1 MIFLFQCR
9 STTKTASLGHK
20 SVFLQNALSL
30 WNFRILLLLKKDGG
44 LKTIR
49 KVALELSLS
58 PDYLL
63 ALAVLL
69 CGVPGCDSLELF
81 VKILAVA
88 SDEVRGVVKSSKRE
102 IMTVLCLDC
111 EILTALKLCGLM
123 YERRKHSHN
132 EEIPDFLL
140 QTARSYLDKVGSSSS
155 KGSSRLARKVE
166 TECLEVFFRLNL
178 DVFSDFVNVSMER
191 LVDADIGVRLVA
203 SQGLQTLFYM
213 YPDGGVHVFGDIY
226 KILLQVIPNA
236 STSEEMKAVKR
247 GGRNSQPMDVCLT
260 LLLSLYIC
268 ACSNQEVVPEVI
280 AVFVRLGCSPNS
292 VYAKY
297 ASTLLHRWLY
307 KIASHYSYAGVSRM
321 LQDHFSFLW
330 SKFLTANSSIIKM
343 SGFTIDMLLDRFPV
357 ALLLGIQEKDGSIMY
372 DQLSRVVDCLFPV
385 AVLNDILRGDE
396 VSEIDSNFTL
406 VNGLADY
413 FLAPSNDDSAQTIQA
428 RMLVEEQ
435 LITDMFGLSFVLQA
449 SPGSKLH
456 PFASHILAV
465 AEDRASTNAL
475 NLSHLGHVV
484 MKMARFVVMN
494 VMNEGEETRE
504 SDLWLKAM
512 TCMKNKY
519 SDFEWTQMNISEMLG
534 ELYALLFRAKYCD
547 SMAEK
552 SVDCFRLFVT
562 EVEGIFDGD
571 FVLQRLVLHICFQ
584 SIKQLSSH
592 RKNVARKLTRM
603 VRVVCE
609 KFMQNANVFGRYI
622 NFVVQEIAEVL
633 ALCNLARLNSQA
645 LTLDGDDKG
654 SLEWVIFAI
663 CNNFASGLDKY
674 ITDIDMVLDG
684 VSPSLDKLNTI
695 IGGDHKAKVSEDIST
710 VRDHLVD
717 PQNLSER
724 HAVNQIELFLS
735 KEFASGTQ
743 FYSPLPFVHNSM
755 VSSRQQSN
763 LSPSQ
768 SSFFSQRIPPSTW
781 LSILKDKII
790 ELREAPSSDAEDS
803 EVNTLVA
810 RLSNA
815 LFYLSSGWETTS
827 ENSTQIV
834 EAGAAV
840 FVSIADVLGEIGALD
855 ENEYDLSPGAAG
867 NELTRL
873 YQRHFHRGQLEDIKV
888 NFQSVMY
895 EQLLV
900 YLTSL
905 LFNKS
910 QSTPDIIEDAV
921 NTLTSVL
928 RMDDGSKALAASKNG
943 ELKGFAGPFQNSSPS
958 TWSTVV
964 AMNRTQTSQANSEAH
979 MELWRSTNTMTFE
992 NWVCSLSSL
1001 LASQSENEVLKACSI
1016 LLKKDR
1022 ELSVFL
1028 FPYLMCDTLR
1038 SVNQMETFVSLKAI
1052 VQDGVRNIV
1061 SEVIKQKSLATTQA
1075 VNETQLEIVQLL
1087 VHSINFARE
1096 TEKVSFVES
1105 NGKNIEPPRSSL
1117 QSTSRGNIDA
1127 PEILNTLG
1135 YGCLFD
1141 IGLLDIA
1148 IAANIVKMP
1157 YSAMQYVE
1165 MFLEQQFGRVKRSIE
1180 SFEDSKMD
1188 ERIRSILVD
1197 AYTFDGNVDGLYGV
1211 NDGVDFAAQ
1220 LVTYN
1225 SEGMHTKA
1233 LPIYDALLH
1242 SQKSHVSTA
1251 YLLQQ
1256 EGMLLS
1262 LRNLGYQHL
1271 LEGYVNSQTSKV
1283 AAVSHYS
1290 QEKKYELAWKNL
1302 QWDAA
1307 VTAMSQHDGK
1317 GNSLLFSNSADEKYS
1332 HQRVLYQLLK
1342 SLAHD
1347 DFSSLQYLTVS
1358 SKEQILRALRMSLM
1372 GFESTQD
1379 SYIAMF
1385 RLHCIR
1391 EIEEAAAFVMASA
1404 QSASRSLH
1412 NIIGERM
1419 PALGKNQ
1426 NTDTRD
1432 SPRFEALYDIW
1443 KKRHSQ
1449 IRHDGNMTERLL
1461 ALEEVLIQIGGGS
1474 SRNHLLSKLY
1484 LSQAALCRK
1493 TNQVA
1498 VAYKAL
1504 MMLQQMD
1511 DDGYLSIPQR
1521 MEWRMEK
1528 AKLLWS
1534 QQEDRGAILI
1544 AKQVHSELSSC
1555 LKDPTSNMEHIQ
1567 PLQLLQISVL
1577 TLTGT
1582 WLASQRCE
1590 SSQVIIE
1597 QYFERATKL
1606 ADALQPT
1613 LAIAKA
1619 FNHGPKAH
1627 IVFAEYMR
1635 DMYLQVNARIRS
1647 HEWLAGKRVAE
1658 ARERE
1663 REELMAM
1670 APEKQAQN
1678 RAHIHA
1684 LSQEV
1689 QNDRKERSKVEAS
1702 VNQFLKGALRSYGK
1716 GLSLSPKAE
1725 LDVVFR
1731 VLSLWFSNQLNGEVN
1746 RAVQD
1751 IVESVPSYKFVP
1763 LSYQIISRIDSN
1775 VASTISRP
1783 SPKFQEI
1790 LSILV
1795 LKLCQEHPHH
1805 ALVQLIA
1812 LKNSGDVEGKG
1823 ALEFRTNV
1831 GDAKSDGAKSYVE
1844 KLRRTDQSELL
1855 ESLDILSYAY
1865 IQLALFDTTAYHK
1878 QKQKIPLSKVQIHGI
1893 PGIKSQSFD
1902 NCLRAAGRSRANRA
1916 VMPPV
1921 LTCTIGPR
1929 ADMNYSGVVRVLS
1942 FEPMFSITDSG
1953 IHRPKIIYC
1962 YGSDGRQFKQLVKG
1976 QDDTRQDLVIEQVFE
1991 TVNHFLKDDQEAS
2004 KRKLRLRTYKVVPLS
2019 PIAGVLEW
2027 VNDTIP
2033 WGSYLVN
2040 KTGKQLAAHERYH
2053 PHEWKHVNCRSHL
2066 RNSAD
2071 KLAAYKEIEAHFTPV
2086 FHHFFLEKYP
2096 DASIWY
2102 HRRLAYAQ
2110 SVAVTSI
2117 VGYIVGIGDRHSQ
2130 NILIHEP
2137 TAELVHIDFGVVFDQ
2152 GMALVTPETVP
2163 FRLTRDI
2170 VDGMGVS
2177 GCEGVF
2183 TRCCE
2188 TTLQVLRKKSA
2199 SVVTILEVFVHDP
2212 LYRWTL
2218 SPLKALRIQ
2227 EEEKGSGGRRRDGGQ
2242 TGRTG
2247 AAGGDEGDSGSNNDA
2262 ATRALIRVK
2271 QKLDGYEDPNGSA
2284 LSIEGQVKQLISAAQ
2299 NPHNLCKLFPGW
2311 APWL

>member
-1 MIFLFQCR
+1 M
-9 STTKTASLGHK
+9 
-20 SVFLQNALSL
+20 
-30 WNFRILLLLKKDGG
+30 LLLKKDGG

-49 KVALELSLS
+49 KVALELPLS

-63 ALAVLL
+63 AVAVLL

-81 VKILAVA
+81 VKILAAA
-88 SDEVRGVVKSSKRE
+88 SDEIREAVKSSMRE
-102 IMTVLCLDC
+102 NMANLCFDC

-132 EEIPDFLL
+132 EEIPDLLL
-140 QTARSYLDKVGSSSS
+140 QTARSYLDKVISSSS
-155 KGSSRLARKVE
+155 KGSFRLARKVE

-178 DVFSDFVNVSMER
+178 DVFGDFVNVSMER
-191 LVDADIGVRLVA
+191 LVDSDIGVRLVA

-226 KILLQVIPNA
+226 KILLHVVPSA
-236 STSEEMKAVKR
+236 FADDEKVVK
-247 GGRNSQPMDVCLT
+247 GVGHTSQPMDVCLT

-268 ACSNQEVVPEVI
+268 ACSSHEVVSEVI
-280 AVFVRLGCSPNS
+280 AVFARLGSIPNS
-292 VYAKY
+292 VYAKSSI
-297 ASTLLHRWLY
+297 ALLHLWLN
-307 KIASHYSYAGVSRM
+307 KISSHYSYATVSRM
-321 LQDHFSFLW
+321 LQDHFSYMWSQFLASN
-330 SKFLTANSSIIKM
+330 SKMIKT
-343 SGFTIDMLLDRFPV
+343 SEFTLEMLLDRFPM
-357 ALLLGIQEKDGSIMY
+357 ALLLGMQESDAITMY
-372 DQLSRVVDCLFPV
+372 DQLSQVVDSMFPV
-385 AVLNDILRGDE
+385 AILHDFLHGDGDNE
-396 VSEIDSNFTL
+396 MNSNAKL
-406 VNGLADY
+406 VDGLANY
-413 FLAPSNDDSAQTIQA
+413 FFALSEDDSTHTTQA
-428 RMLVEEQ
+428 RMLTEEQ

-449 SPGSKLH
+449 SPSSKLH
-456 PFASHILAV
+456 PLASQILAV

-484 MKMARFVVMN
+484 MKMARFVVLS
-494 VMNEGEETRE
+494 VMNEGEEAGE

-512 TCMKNKY
+512 VCMKNKY
-519 SDFEWTQMNISEMLG
+519 SDFDWAQMNISEMLG
-534 ELYALLFRAKYCD
+534 EMYVLLLRSKYCD

-552 SVDCFRLFVT
+552 SVNCFRLFVT
-562 EVEGIFDGD
+562 EVEYLFDGD
-571 FVLQRLVLHICFQ
+571 FVLQRLLLHICFQ
-584 SIKQLSSH
+584 AIQQLSSH
-592 RKNVARKLTRM
+592 RKDVARKLTHL
-603 VRVVCE
+603 VRVLCE
-609 KFMQNANVFGRYI
+609 KFMQNANVFGRYL
-622 NFVVQEIAEVL
+622 NFVVQEIAEIL
-633 ALCNLARLNSQA
+633 ALCNLICLDRQT

-654 SLEWVIFAI
+654 NLEWVIFAI
-663 CNNFASGLDKY
+663 CNNIASGLDKY
-674 ITDIDMVLDG
+674 ITDIDMILDG
-684 VSPSLDKLNTI
+684 VSPSLDKLNGI
-695 IGGDHKAKVSEDIST
+695 IGGNRKAIAPDDIST
-710 VRDHLVD
+710 ARDSLSD
-717 PQNLSER
+717 PQNSSER
-724 HAVNQIELFLS
+724 HAVQQIELFLS
-735 KEFASGTQ
+735 KECASGVQ
-743 FYSPLPFVHNSM
+743 FYNPLPFVHDSM
-755 VSSRQQSN
+755 VSSRRRLSN
-763 LSPSQ
+763 LLQSQ
-768 SSFFSQRIPPSTW
+768 SSVSPRVSSSTW
-781 LSILKDKII
+781 LSLVKDNII
-790 ELREAPSSDAEDS
+790 ELREAVSSGLEDS
-803 EVNTLVA
+803 ELNALLA
-810 RLSNA
+810 KLSNT
-815 LFYLSSGWETTS
+815 LFYLSSGLETKKS
-827 ENSTQIV
+827 V
-834 EAGAAV
+834 ETAQAGADV
-840 FVSIADVLGEIGALD
+840 LVSIADVLGEIGALD
-855 ENEYDLSPGAAG
+855 ENEYDLSPGATG
-867 NELTRL
+867 NDLSRL
-873 YQRHFHRGQLEDIKV
+873 YQKHFHRGQLGDV
-888 NFQSVMY
+888 NVSFQFAMY

-900 YLTSL
+900 YLSSL

-910 QSTPDIIEDAV
+910 ESTPDIVEDAIS
-921 NTLTSVL
+921 TLTSIL
-928 RMDDGSKALAASKNG
+928 SLDEGSNALSVSKNG
-943 ELKGFAGPFQNSSPS
+943 ELKGFASLFQNCSPS

-964 AMNRTQTSQANSEAH
+964 TMNTIQTSQSNHDSH
-979 MELWRSTNTMTFE
+979 KELWRSTNTMNFE
-992 NWVCSLSSL
+992 KWVCSLSSV
-1001 LASQSENEVLKACSI
+1001 LASQSGNEVLKACTV

-1022 ELSVFL
+1022 ELAVFL
-1028 FPYLMCDTLR
+1028 FPYLLCDVLR
-1038 SVNQMETFVSLKAI
+1038 SEDPMETSATLKAI
-1052 VQDGVRNIV
+1052 VQDGVRNIL
-1061 SEVIKQKSLATTQA
+1061 SAVIKQNSSTASQA
-1075 VNETQLEIVQLL
+1075 GNETLLELVQLL
-1087 VHSINFARE
+1087 IHSINFARE
-1096 TEKVSFVES
+1096 TEKASFVES
-1105 NGKNIEPPRSSL
+1105 NGKSMESTRSSL
-1117 QSTSRGNIDA
+1117 STSRGDA
-1127 PEILNTLG
+1127 SEVLNTLG

-1141 IGLLDIA
+1141 IDLLDIA
-1148 IAANIVKMP
+1148 VAANLVKMP

-1165 MFLEQQFGRVKRSIE
+1165 MFLEQQFGQVKRSAG
-1180 SFEDSKMD
+1180 SLKDSKMD
-1188 ERIRSILVD
+1188 DQIRSILVD
-1197 AYTFDGNVDGLYGV
+1197 AYSFDGNVDGLYGV

-1225 SEGMHTKA
+1225 SEGMHIKA
-1233 LPIYDALLH
+1233 LPIYDALLQ
-1242 SQKSHVSTA
+1242 SQKSQVSTA

-1256 EGMLLS
+1256 EGMLLA

-1271 LEGYVNSQTSKV
+1271 LEGYVNSQTSEA

-1302 QWDAA
+1302 QWDVA
-1307 VTAMSQHDGK
+1307 VTAMAQQDGN
-1317 GNSLLFSNSADEKYS
+1317 GNSLVSSYSEEKYS
-1332 HQRVLYQLLK
+1332 HQRILYQLLK
-1342 SLAHD
+1342 SFAHE
-1347 DFSSLQYLTVS
+1347 DFSSLQYLTIS
-1358 SKEQILRALRMSLM
+1358 SKEQILRTLRLSLM

-1379 SYIAMF
+1379 SYIALF

-1391 EIEEAAAFVMASA
+1391 EIEEAATFVMACE
-1404 QSASRSLH
+1404 QPTNRTLH
-1412 NIIGERM
+1412 NIVGERM
-1419 PALGKNQ
+1419 PIMGHNQ
-1426 NTDTRD
+1426 GLDTRD
-1432 SPRFEALYDIW
+1432 RAGFESLYEVW

-1449 IRHDGNMTERLL
+1449 IRHDGDMTERLL
-1461 ALEEVLIQIGGGS
+1461 ALEEVLIQIAGGS
-1474 SRNHLLSKLY
+1474 SRHHLLSKLY

-1504 MMLQQMD
+1504 MVLQQMD
-1511 DDGYLSIPQR
+1511 DKGQLSIPQR

-1534 QQEDRGAILI
+1534 QQEDRGAISI
-1544 AKQVHSELSSC
+1544 AKQIHFELSARVE
-1555 LKDPTSNMEHIQ
+1555 DPSTSIEHIE

-1613 LAIAKA
+1613 LSTTQA
-1619 FNHGPKAH
+1619 FGHGSKAH

-1635 DMYLQVNARIRS
+1635 DMYLQVNARVRS

-1716 GLSLSPKAE
+1716 GLALSPKAE

-1746 RAVQD
+1746 RVVQD
-1751 IVESVPSYKFVP
+1751 IIESVPSYKFVP

-1775 VASTISRP
+1775 VATTLSRP

-1831 GDAKSDGAKSYVE
+1831 GDAKSEGAKSYVE

-1855 ESLDILSYAY
+1855 ESLDILSNAY
-1865 IQLALFDTTAYHK
+1865 IQLALFDTTAFHK
-1878 QKQKIPLSKVQIHGI
+1878 QQQKIPLSKVQIHGI

-1902 NCLRAAGRSRANRA
+1902 NCLRATGRSRANRA

-1921 LTCTIGPR
+1921 LTCTISPR

-1991 TVNHFLKDDQEAS
+1991 TVNHFLKDDQETS

-2040 KTGKQLAAHERYH
+2040 KTSKQLAAHERYH
-2053 PHEWKHVNCRSHL
+2053 PQEWKHMNCRSHL
-2066 RNSAD
+2066 RNSPD

-2096 DASIWY
+2096 DASVWY

-2188 TTLQVLRKKSA
+2188 ATLQVLRKKSA

-2227 EEEKGSGGRRRDGGQ
+2227 EEEKGSGGRRRDGGHNS
-2242 TGRTG
+2242 RSG
-2247 AAGGDEGDSGSNNDA
+2247 AVGDEGDSGSNNDA

-2299 NPHNLCKLFPGW
+2299 NPHNLSKLFPGW

>member
-1 MIFLFQCR
+1 M
-9 STTKTASLGHK
+9 
-20 SVFLQNALSL
+20 
-30 WNFRILLLLKKDGG
+30 
-44 LKTIR
+44 KTIR
-49 KVALELSLS
+49 KVALELPLS

-63 ALAVLL
+63 AVAVLL

-88 SDEVRGVVKSSKRE
+88 SDEVREAVTSSMRE
-102 IMTVLCLDC
+102 NMANLCFDC
-111 EILTALKLCGLM
+111 ETLTALKLCGLM

-132 EEIPDFLL
+132 EEIPDLLL
-140 QTARSYLDKVGSSSS
+140 QTARSYLDKVISSSS
-155 KGSSRLARKVE
+155 KGSFRLARKVE

-178 DVFSDFVNVSMER
+178 DVFGDFVNVSMER
-191 LVDADIGVRLVA
+191 LVDADIGVRFVA
-203 SQGLQTLFYM
+203 SQSLQTLFYM

-226 KILLQVIPNA
+226 KVILQVIQIHCADENK
-236 STSEEMKAVKR
+236 KAVKR
-247 GGRNSQPMDVCLT
+247 VGRNSQPMDVCLT
-260 LLLSLYIC
+260 LLLCLYIC
-268 ACSNQEVVPEVI
+268 ACSNHEVIPEVI
-280 AVFVRLGCSPNS
+280 AVFVRLGSSPNS
-292 VYAKY
+292 VYARSSV
-297 ASTLLHRWLY
+297 ALLHLWLN
-307 KIASHYSYAGVSRM
+307 KIASHYSYATVSQM

-330 SKFLTANSSIIKM
+330 SKFLAANTKMIKT
-343 SGFTIDMLLDRFPV
+343 SGFTVETLLDRFPM
-357 ALLLGIQEKDGSIMY
+357 ALLLGKRKNDDFSMS
-372 DQLSRVVDCLFPV
+372 DQLSQVIDSLFPV
-385 AVLNDILRGDE
+385 AVLHDFLRGDDDDGM
-396 VSEIDSNFTL
+396 DSNL
-406 VNGLADY
+406 KLANGLAGY
-413 FLAPSNDDSAQTIQA
+413 FLAPSEDDSTRTTQA
-428 RMLVEEQ
+428 RMLTEEQ

-449 SPGSKLH
+449 SPSSQLH
-456 PFASHILAV
+456 PLASQILAV

-484 MKMARFVVMN
+484 MKMARFVALN
-494 VMNEGEETRE
+494 VVNEGEETRE
-504 SDLWLKAM
+504 PDLWLKAM
-512 TCMKNKY
+512 MCMKNKY
-519 SDFEWTQMNISEMLG
+519 SDFDWAQMNISEMLG
-534 ELYALLFRAKYCD
+534 ELYVLLLRSKYCD
-547 SMAEK
+547 SMAET

-562 EVEGIFDGD
+562 EVEYLLDGD
-571 FVLQRLVLHICFQ
+571 FVLQRLLLHICFQ
-584 SIKQLSSH
+584 AIQQLTSH
-592 RKNVARKLTRM
+592 RKDVARKLTHL
-603 VRVVCE
+603 VRVLCE
-609 KFMQNANVFGRYI
+609 KFMQNANVFGRYL
-622 NFVVQEIAEVL
+622 NFVVQEISEVL
-633 ALCNLARLNSQA
+633 ASCNSTNLARRT

-654 SLEWVIFAI
+654 NLEWVIFAI
-663 CNNFASGLDKY
+663 CNNIASGLDKY
-674 ITDIDMVLDG
+674 MTDIDMVLDG

-695 IGGDHKAKVSEDIST
+695 IGGNRKAVAAEDIST
-710 VRDHLVD
+710 VRDGLSD
-717 PQNLSER
+717 PQNSSER
-724 HAVNQIELFLS
+724 YAVQQIELFLS
-735 KEFASGTQ
+735 KENASGTQ
-743 FYSPLPFVHNSM
+743 FYNPLPFVHDSM
-755 VSSRQQSN
+755 VSSRQHSNQSV
-763 LSPSQ
+763 SQ
-768 SSFFSQRIPPSTW
+768 SSFLSKNSPSTW
-781 LSILKDKII
+781 LSLLRDKII
-790 ELREAPSSDAEDS
+790 ELREAAFSDSEDS
-803 EVNTLVA
+803 ELNALLA
-810 RLSNA
+810 KLSNT
-815 LFYLSSGWETTS
+815 LFYLSSEWETTS
-827 ENSTQIV
+827 KGNAETVQ
-834 EAGAAV
+834 AGAGV

-855 ENEYDLSPGAAG
+855 ENEYDLSPGATG
-867 NELTRL
+867 NDLTRL
-873 YQRHFHRGQLEDIKV
+873 YQRHFHRGQLGDVKV
-888 NFQSVMY
+888 SFHFAMY

-900 YLTSL
+900 YLSSL

-910 QSTPDIIEDAV
+910 ESTPDIVADAIS
-921 NTLTSVL
+921 TLTSIL
-928 RMDDGSKALAASKNG
+928 SLDDGSNALSVSKNG

-964 AMNRTQTSQANSEAH
+964 AMNTIQTSQANHNAH
-979 MELWRSTNTMTFE
+979 KELWRSTNTMTFGK
-992 NWVCSLSSL
+992 WVCSLSSL
-1001 LASQSENEVLKACSI
+1001 LASESDNEVLKACTV

-1022 ELSVFL
+1022 ELAVFL
-1028 FPYLMCDTLR
+1028 FSYLLCDALR
-1038 SVNQMETFVSLKAI
+1038 SKNQTETVTTLKEI
-1052 VQDGVRNIV
+1052 VQDGVRNIL
-1061 SEVIKQKSLATTQA
+1061 SAFIKQNSPATSHA
-1075 VNETQLEIVQLL
+1075 GNETELELVQLL
-1087 VHSINFARE
+1087 IHSINFARE
-1096 TEKVSFVES
+1096 TEKASFVES
-1105 NGKNIEPPRSSL
+1105 NGKIMETPRSL
-1117 QSTSRGNIDA
+1117 LSTSRGDA
-1127 PEILNTLG
+1127 PEVLNTLG
-1135 YGCLFD
+1135 YGYLFD
-1141 IGLLDIA
+1141 IDLLDIA
-1148 IAANIVKMP
+1148 IAANLVKMP

-1165 MFLEQQFGRVKRSIE
+1165 MFLEQQFGQVKRSAGTLK
-1180 SFEDSKMD
+1180 DSKLD
-1188 ERIRSILVD
+1188 DQIRSILVD
-1197 AYTFDGNVDGLYGV
+1197 AYSFDGNVDGLYGV

-1225 SEGMHTKA
+1225 SEGMHIKA
-1233 LPIYDALLH
+1233 LPIYDALLQ
-1242 SQKSHVSTA
+1242 SQRRQVSTA
-1251 YLLQQ
+1251 YLLHQ
-1256 EGMLLS
+1256 EGMLLA

-1271 LEGYVNSQTSKV
+1271 LEGYVNSQTSEV

-1302 QWDAA
+1302 QWDVA
-1307 VTAMSQHDGK
+1307 VTAMTQQDGN
-1317 GNSLLFSNSADEKYS
+1317 GNSLVSSYAEEKYS

-1342 SLAHD
+1342 SLAHE
-1347 DFSSLQYLTVS
+1347 DFDSLQYLTVL
-1358 SKEQILRALRMSLM
+1358 SKEQILRTLRLSLM

-1379 SYIAMF
+1379 SHIALF

-1391 EIEEAAAFVMASA
+1391 EIEEAAAFIMASE
-1404 QSASRSLH
+1404 QPTNRTLH
-1412 NIIGERM
+1412 NIRGRM
-1419 PALGKNQ
+1419 PVVGHNQ
-1426 NTDTRD
+1426 ELDPCDRAG
-1432 SPRFEALYDIW
+1432 FEALYDVW

-1449 IRHDGNMTERLL
+1449 IRHDGDTTERLL
-1461 ALEEVLIQIGGGS
+1461 ALEEVLIQIAGGS
-1474 SRNHLLSKLY
+1474 SRYHLLSKLY

-1504 MMLQQMD
+1504 MVLQQMD
-1511 DDGYLSIPQR
+1511 DKGYLSIPQR

-1544 AKQVHSELSSC
+1544 AKEIHSELAVCVEDSSTAIE
-1555 LKDPTSNMEHIQ
+1555 LIEQ
-1567 PLQLLQISVL
+1567 LQLLQISVL

-1613 LAIAKA
+1613 LSTTQT
-1619 FNHGPKAH
+1619 FGRGSKAH

-1635 DMYLQVNARIRS
+1635 DMYLQVNARVSS

-1678 RAHIHA
+1678 RAHIHG

-1702 VNQFLKGALRSYGK
+1702 VNQFLKGALRSFGK
-1716 GLSLSPKAE
+1716 GLALSPKAE

-1746 RAVQD
+1746 RVVQD
-1751 IVESVPSYKFVP
+1751 IIESVPSYKFVP

-1775 VASTISRP
+1775 VASTLSRP
-1783 SPKFQEI
+1783 SPKFQEV

-1795 LKLCQEHPHH
+1795 LKLCQDHPHH

-1831 GDAKSDGAKSYVE
+1831 GDAKSEGAKSYVE
-1844 KLRRTDQSELL
+1844 KLRRTNQSELL

-1865 IQLALFDTTAYHK
+1865 IQLALFDTTAFHK
-1878 QKQKIPLSKVQIHGI
+1878 QKQKIPLSKVQIRGI

-1902 NCLRAAGRSRANRA
+1902 NCLRTTGRSRANRA

-1921 LTCTIGPR
+1921 LTSTISPR

-1991 TVNHFLKDDQEAS
+1991 TVNHFLKDDQETC

-2053 PHEWKHVNCRSHL
+2053 PHEWKHMNCRSHL
-2066 RNSAD
+2066 RNSPD

-2096 DASIWY
+2096 DASVWY

-2188 TTLQVLRKKSA
+2188 ATLQVLRKKSA

-2227 EEEKGSGGRRRDGGQ
+2227 EEEKGNGGRRRDGGHNS
-2242 TGRTG
+2242 RSG
-2247 AAGGDEGDSGSNNDA
+2247 AVGDEGDSGSNNDA

-2299 NPHNLCKLFPGW
+2299 NPHNLSKLFPGW